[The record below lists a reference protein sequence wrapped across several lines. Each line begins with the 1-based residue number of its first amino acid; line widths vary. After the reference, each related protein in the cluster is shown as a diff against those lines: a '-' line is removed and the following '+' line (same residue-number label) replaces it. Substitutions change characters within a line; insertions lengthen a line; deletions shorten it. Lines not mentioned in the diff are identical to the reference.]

1 MKGSI
6 HPVLQIPE
14 SRSMQEV
21 WESVVPRQGFIL
33 WILRRMAA
41 DGNDTCKTYDP
52 DREIPILV
60 EAGDYIRFVPID
72 EDEYKRI
79 RELVERGEYQCTV
92 HEEA

>member
-1 MKGSI
+1 MGMT
-6 HPVLQIPE
+6 PV
-14 SRSMQEV
+14 
-21 WESVVPRQGFIL
+21 
-33 WILRRMAA
+33 
-41 DGNDTCKTYDP
+41 KTYDP

-60 EAGDYIRFVPID
+60 EAGDYIRFVSID